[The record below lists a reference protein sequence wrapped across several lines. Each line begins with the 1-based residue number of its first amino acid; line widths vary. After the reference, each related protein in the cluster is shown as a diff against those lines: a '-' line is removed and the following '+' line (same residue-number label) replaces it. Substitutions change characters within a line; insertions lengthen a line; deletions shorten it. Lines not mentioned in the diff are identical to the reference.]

1 MKISLLFQKVEI
13 IHLLKILFLLYQVSK
28 NRHYLF
34 YFRLI
39 RYPRARLADLEFL
52 VQEFYES
59 MNYDV
64 YVSTLIS
71 DIKSRLDIM

>member
-34 YFRLI
+34 YFRVI
-39 RYPRARLADLEFL
+39 RIPRAKLADLEFL